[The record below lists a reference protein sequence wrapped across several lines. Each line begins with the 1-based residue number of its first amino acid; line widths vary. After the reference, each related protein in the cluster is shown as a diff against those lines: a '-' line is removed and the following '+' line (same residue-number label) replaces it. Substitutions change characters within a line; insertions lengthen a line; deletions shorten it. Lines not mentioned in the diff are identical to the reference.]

1 MVGEP
6 GEPGYRHRGVVMN
19 DERRAAIRRRLVPL
33 GMSLAAAALTAIGFA
48 AVSIADG
55 NDAKER
61 DSGAMWAA
69 PPPGGGGVMH
79 LRGLSEADQQKLED
93 FRQCME
99 DNGAPAP
106 PHPGEIDPSEGPP
119 KLPSEAD
126 REKIQKAYEAC
137 KDELPDDLQHGDV
150 LPHIGGP
157 GCEHPPGVHQNEGQ
171 SEKGSS
177 TDGSDASTGSAA

>member
-1 MVGEP
+1 
-6 GEPGYRHRGVVMN
+6 MN
-19 DERRAAIRRRLVPL
+19 DERRAAIRRRLGPV

-48 AVSIADG
+48 AVSIADSGG
-55 NDAKER
+55 NDTKEG

-69 PPPGGGGVMH
+69 PPPGGGVGVMH

-106 PHPGEIDPSEGPP
+106 PDPGEIDPSEGPP

-126 REKIQKAYEAC
+126 REKIQKADEAC
-137 KDELPDDLQHGDV
+137 KDELPDDLQHRDG
-150 LPHIGGP
+150 LPHIGGRA
-157 GCEHPPGVHQNEGQ
+157 
-171 SEKGSS
+171 
-177 TDGSDASTGSAA
+177 ASTRQASSRTRTRAKRGAQRTAATRPPAPPLSPGSRGAFSA